1 MVKLLE
7 RQIRTL
13 DRRLILLAPWQ
24 VTIPSL
30 FTNTDTDVERHEA
43 RLREVQRLRG
53 GTYLRDGAVQR
64 AELSSEG
71 LHQTREDERSWHLVM
86 VDGQQRITACV
97 WYLQHD
103 TIMAPQNLRVNACPL
118 ARLPAWRD
126 TVMKAVALELSRAQ
140 VDRLRYV
147 EIGGWAVAT
156 EHRGT
161 CDGVLLAL
169 AAYSLGRC
177 FGGALGL
184 TTATVRHSSS
194 TILRRLGGSPLEA
207 AGVTVPPYFDPQYNC
222 VMELLRF
229 DSRLPTPQYA
239 GLIELLRAQLA
250 TVLVVA
256 RHSQATAVPAPYEL
270 PETVMA
276 PPADLPGYGAPASA

>member
-7 RQIRTL
+7 RHIRSI
-13 DRRLILLAPWQ
+13 DQRLIILAPRQ
-24 VTIPSL
+24 ADIPSL
-30 FTNTDTDVERHEA
+30 FIRVEGGPEQHLTRLHEI
-43 RLREVQRLRG
+43 QRLRG
-53 GTYLRDGAVQR
+53 GIYLRDGALQR
-64 AELSSEG
+64 AQLSSAG
-71 LHQTREDERSWHLVM
+71 LHQTREDEQSWHLM
-86 VDGQQRITACV
+86 TVDGHDHITACV

-103 TIMAPQNLRVNACPL
+103 SSTRVRHLRVHTCPAARLRSWRHTVRKAVSVEL
-118 ARLPAWRD
+118 ARARRD
-126 TVMKAVALELSRAQ
+126 G
-140 VDRLRYV
+140 LRYA

-169 AAYSLGRC
+169 AAYSLGRV

-207 AGVTVPPYFDPQYNC
+207 DGTTIPPYYDPRYNC

-229 DSRLPTPQYA
+229 DSRRPSSQYD
-239 GLIELLRAQLA
+239 GLIDLLRAQLP
-250 TVLVVA
+250 TVQVMA
-256 RHSQATAVPAPYEL
+256 SDFDATAPLVSDEL
-270 PETVMA
+270 PAAVIAPAVELGCVA
-276 PPADLPGYGAPASA
+276 PPLV